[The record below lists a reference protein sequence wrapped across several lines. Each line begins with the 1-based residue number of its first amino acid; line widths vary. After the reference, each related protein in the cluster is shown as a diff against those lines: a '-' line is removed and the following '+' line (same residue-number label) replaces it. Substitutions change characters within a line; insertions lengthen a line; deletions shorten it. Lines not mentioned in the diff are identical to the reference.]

1 VTYRVQGH
9 LMLFVTVTRV
19 DGAEI
24 LRVIGPAPDAVA
36 ALLATLDRWDFNE
49 DGIPYIVLRP
59 A

>member
-1 VTYRVQGH
+1 
-9 LMLFVTVTRV
+9 MLFVTVTRV